1 MQGESEKDMEITVN
15 EFLGMALD
23 DTFDFSIYDLTKN
36 AYIFKNSTEEEMPD
50 EIGDMYVESWNMSS
64 KRGIELNVNSDE

>member
-23 DTFDFSIYDLTKN
+23 SVFDYAIYDFTKN
-36 AYIFKNSTEEEMPD
+36 AYIYESNTEEEMPD
-50 EIGDMYVESWNMSS
+50 EIGDMYVESWNMSN